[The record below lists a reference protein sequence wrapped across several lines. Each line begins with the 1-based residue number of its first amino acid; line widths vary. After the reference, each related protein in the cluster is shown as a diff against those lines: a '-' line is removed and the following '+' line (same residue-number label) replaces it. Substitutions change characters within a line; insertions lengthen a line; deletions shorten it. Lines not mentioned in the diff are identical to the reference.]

1 MAILR
6 KSKNVNFT
14 IVNNYFIE
22 DKKLKLDGKG
32 FLLYMLHKPD
42 DWHFSFSN
50 FEKDLG
56 IGEKAIRRLIKMLE
70 DLKYLKRVELRDKT
84 GKFNWNY
91 FIYEE
96 PYDTR
101 QKNENSP
108 CIPLRDPVEPCA
120 VDGNII
126 LNTNITND
134 NNDINDKTKIKHP
147 CLIKE
152 LIKSNYIN
160 ENDEQIFLYDSLF
173 NKYIDDCYEY
183 VDFYSAIHY
192 IAKKV
197 KENNF
202 KDENGNDI
210 ENKFGYFKSSFE
222 SNLKKLSAK
231 YNDLWD
237 EENIELITKKKCGR
251 EER

>member
-6 KSKNVNFT
+6 KDKNINFT

-22 DKKLKLDGKG
+22 DKRLKLDGKG
-32 FLLYMLHKPD
+32 FLLYMLHKPN
-42 DWHFSFSN
+42 DWRFSFSN

-70 DLKYLKRVELRDKT
+70 DLKYLKRAELRDKT

-96 PYDTR
+96 PYDMR
-101 QKNENSP
+101 LKSGNSP
-108 CIPLRDPVEPCA
+108 CIPLRDPVEPPA

-126 LNTNITND
+126 LSTNITND
-134 NNDINDKTKIKHP
+134 NNDINDKTTINHP
-147 CLIKE
+147 LLIKE
-152 LIKSNYIN
+152 LIKSNYIE
-160 ENDEQIFLYDSLF
+160 ENDEQILLYDSLF
-173 NKYIDDCYEY
+173 KKYIEKNYEY
-183 VDFYSAIHY
+183 VDIYSAIHY

-197 KENNF
+197 KENNY
-202 KDENGNDI
+202 KDENGKDI
-210 ENKFGYFKSSFE
+210 KNKFGYFKSSFE
-222 SNLKKLSAK
+222 SNLKKLSMDFG
-231 YNDLWD
+231 DLW
-237 EENIELITKKKCGR
+237 EEDSSEIINKKNKDR